1 MVESRVAGGE
11 RRTVVDRASALA
23 PHTNVARGIYEQ
35 IKSAVQGPFVLR
47 VGEKTQDISGV
58 FHLLESLLEQGRKG
72 LDIQRY
78 KGLGEMNPDQ
88 LWETTMD
95 PSVRTLLQ
103 VRIDDSVEADG
114 IFTILMGDSV
124 EPRRDFIER
133 NALSVKNL
141 DV

>member
-1 MVESRVAGGE
+1 
-11 RRTVVDRASALA
+11 
-23 PHTNVARGIYEQ
+23 
-35 IKSAVQGPFVLR
+35 
-47 VGEKTQDISGV
+47 
-58 FHLLESLLEQGRKG
+58 
-72 LDIQRY
+72 
-78 KGLGEMNPDQ
+78 
-88 LWETTMD
+88 MD

-103 VRIDDSVEADG
+103 VRIDDTVEADG